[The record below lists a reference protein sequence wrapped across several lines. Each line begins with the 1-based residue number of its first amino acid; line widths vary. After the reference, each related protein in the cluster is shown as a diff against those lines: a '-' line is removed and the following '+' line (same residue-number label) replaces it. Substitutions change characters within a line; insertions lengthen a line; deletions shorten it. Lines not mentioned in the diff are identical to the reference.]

1 MIAFINKVCEL
12 FFIFIV
18 FSTAG
23 WVMETVLYLVRDKQA
38 VKRGFLFG
46 PVCPIYGVAA
56 VLCDMV
62 FYHNKLFTENAFLN
76 SHKILSYIIVFV
88 IGFFMSGV
96 LEYFTHYAMEKFFH
110 AMWWDYSGRKFN
122 LNGRIYLNG
131 LLIFGA
137 GVVLIVKFLLPA
149 IYKLIDII
157 PNPVLYISCFV
168 LYSIIIIDV
177 ATTIVDLK
185 GAIRTIKNFQATAV
199 EGAQK
204 GVDLTTEQFEHLKDN
219 FKNSEPYKKIIKEN
233 PVVVRIKKRYP
244 NFKMTNYKFLYDII
258 MNDPDESKSRKDIKL
273 YGTAETAPKKDEEES
288 DRES

>member
-1 MIAFINKVCEL
+1 MIAVITRICEL
-12 FFIFIV
+12 FFIFTV
-18 FSTAG
+18 FSVGG
-23 WVMETVLYLVRDKQA
+23 WIMETLLYLIRDKQA

-46 PVCPIYGVAA
+46 PLCPIYGVAA
-56 VLCDMV
+56 VLCDVV
-62 FYHNKLFTENAFLN
+62 FYSNKLFTQNAFLN
-76 SHKILSYIIVFV
+76 SHKILDWILIFI

-96 LEYFTHYAMEKFFH
+96 LEYFTHFAMEKFFH

-137 GVVLIVKFLLPA
+137 GVVLIVKLFLPGL
-149 IYKLIDII
+149 YKLLAVI
-157 PNPVLYISCFV
+157 PKPALYISCFIV
-168 LYSIIIIDV
+168 YSIIIIDV

-204 GVDLTTEQFEHLKDN
+204 GVDLTTEQFEHLKEN
-219 FKNSEPYKKIIKEN
+219 FKNSDAYKKIIKEN

-244 NFKMTNYKFLYDII
+244 NFKLTNYNKVFYDIF
-258 MNDPDESKSRKDIKL
+258 MNEPDESKARKDIKL
-273 YGTAETAPKKDEEES
+273 YGTAESAPKKDEEE
-288 DRES
+288 